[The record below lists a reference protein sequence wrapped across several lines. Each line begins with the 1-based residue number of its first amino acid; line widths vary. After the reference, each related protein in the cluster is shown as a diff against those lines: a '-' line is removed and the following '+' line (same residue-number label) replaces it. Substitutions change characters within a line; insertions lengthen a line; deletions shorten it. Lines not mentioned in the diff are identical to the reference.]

1 MFEASVI
8 KWKKTIH
15 FHSELLT
22 SNHRLLILEWL
33 FPFPQTE
40 KKNFT
45 ERRWGSPL
53 HFQKFETKLHGPLN
67 IFTHY
72 DTSVTNLKRQT
83 LTSSSIETLLFGS
96 ESDLTLILCVNLR
109 HPEGPAEVS
118 CFSAS
123 YSATESWWRSV
134 RDSAEL
140 VRDTEVVSEVPGEL
154 KTRRCHGEKKCSA
167 WWWGEE

>member
-8 KWKKTIH
+8 KWIENNPLSFWIINVKPPSFNSRVIIS
-15 FHSELLT
+15 FSL
-22 SNHRLLILEWL
+22 
-33 FPFPQTE
+33 TE
-40 KKNFT
+40 KNLHGETPRLTFT
-45 ERRWGSPL
+45 L
-53 HFQKFETKLHGPLN
+53 QKFETKLHGPLN

-118 CFSAS
+118 CFPAS
-123 YSATESWWRSV
+123 
-134 RDSAEL
+134 
-140 VRDTEVVSEVPGEL
+140 
-154 KTRRCHGEKKCSA
+154 
-167 WWWGEE
+167 